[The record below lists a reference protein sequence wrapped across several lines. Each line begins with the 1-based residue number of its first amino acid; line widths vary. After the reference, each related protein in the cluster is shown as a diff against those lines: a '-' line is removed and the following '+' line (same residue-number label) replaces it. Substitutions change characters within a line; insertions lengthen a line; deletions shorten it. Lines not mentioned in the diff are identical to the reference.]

1 MVLSLVFRLHEIPD
15 HRASRFT
22 FAALCGGR
30 RSGHQDRPAPAL
42 GPPPATKKTKNKNH
56 ANKTR
61 LWFAKKTKLM
71 PDIILPALGQV
82 KTITILIITCN
93 KANQPRIR

>member
-30 RSGHQDRPAPAL
+30 RSGLQDRAAPAL
-42 GPPPATKKTKNKNH
+42 GPPPATKKPNKNH

-61 LWFAKKTKLM
+61 LWFAKKTKLIK
-71 PDIILPALGQV
+71 DSILPALGQV
-82 KTITILIITCN
+82 S
-93 KANQPRIR
+93 